1 MSETVVLK
9 ASVREQSG
17 TRNSVALRQQGKLPA
32 VVYGHKKEPVAI
44 TLDAHEF
51 VDSLHHGNRI
61 FDVDMAGAKDTLLV
75 KDIQYDY
82 LGDTVIHADLMRV
95 DMSERVKVKVMIKL
109 VGTAVGTHM
118 GGIIEEIMNR
128 IEVECAVRD
137 IPESLPVDIKG
148 LELDKTLRAGEI
160 ALPEGFTL
168 VTDPNAGVVG
178 CHEPKALIAE
188 EEEAAE
194 GAEGEEVAEGVTEP
208 EVITEKKEEEE
219 SSK

>member
-1 MSETVVLK
+1 MSDTVVLK

-17 TRNSVALRQQGKLPA
+17 TRNSVALREQGKLPA
-32 VVYGHKKEPVAI
+32 IVYGHKKEPVSI
-44 TLDAHEF
+44 VLDSREF
-51 VDSLHHGNRI
+51 LDSLHHGNRI
-61 FDVDMAGAKDTLLV
+61 FDVDLAGAKDTLLV

-95 DMSERVKVKVMIKL
+95 DLNERVKVEVMLKL
-109 VGTAVGTHM
+109 IGTAAGTHM

-137 IPESLPVDIKG
+137 IPEFLPVDIKG
-148 LELDKTLRAGEI
+148 LELDKTLRAEEI
-160 ALPEGFTL
+160 ELPSGFTL
-168 VTDPNAGVVG
+168 ITDPNAGVVG
-178 CHEPKALIAE
+178 CHESKAVLAE
-188 EEEAAE
+188 EEAT
-194 GAEGEEVAEGVTEP
+194 EGEEAVEGAAEP

>member
-1 MSETVVLK
+1 MSETVALK
-9 ASVREQSG
+9 ASVREESG

-32 VVYGHKKEPVAI
+32 IVYGHKKEPVAI
-44 TLDAHEF
+44 TLDTREF
-51 VDSLHHGNRI
+51 LDSLHHGNRI
-61 FDVDMAGAKDTLLV
+61 FDVDITGTKGTLLV

-82 LGDTVIHADLMRV
+82 LGDTVIHVDLMRV
-95 DMSERVKVKVMIKL
+95 DLNERVKVAVMIKL

-118 GGIIEEIMNR
+118 GGIVEEIMNS

-137 IPESLPVDIKG
+137 IPEFLPVNIKG
-148 LELDKTLRAGEI
+148 LELEKTLRAGEI
-160 ALPEGFTL
+160 ELPAGFTL

-178 CHEPKALIAE
+178 CHESKAALAE

-194 GAEGEEVAEGVTEP
+194 GEEVAEGAAEP

-219 SSK
+219 SSE

>member
-1 MSETVVLK
+1 MSETVALK
-9 ASVREQSG
+9 ASIREQSG
-17 TRNSVALRQQGKLPA
+17 TRSSVALRQQGKLPA
-32 VVYGHKKEPVAI
+32 VVYGHKKESVAI
-44 TLDAHEF
+44 VLDTREF
-51 VDSLHHGNRI
+51 LDSLHRGNRI
-61 FDVDMAGAKDTLLV
+61 FDVDLAGAKDTLLV

-95 DMSERVKVKVMIKL
+95 DMNERVKVEVMIKL
-109 VGTAVGTHM
+109 VGTATGTHM

-137 IPESLPVDIKG
+137 IPESLLVDIKG

-160 ALPEGFTL
+160 KLPEGFVL

-188 EEEAAE
+188 EEAA
-194 GAEGEEVAEGVTEP
+194 AEGEEAVEGAAEP